1 MGDVWYKIMILN
13 VDRVCVVVCILLEY
27 VICFRDIYYVIDK
40 IKRKINILIN
50 NFNMVLMWSV

>member
-1 MGDVWYKIMILN
+1 MILN

-27 VICFRDIYYVIDK
+27 DICFRDIYYVIDK
-40 IKRKINILIN
+40 IKRKINIVIN

>member
-1 MGDVWYKIMILN
+1 MILN

-50 NFNMVLMWSV
+50 NFNMVLM